1 MNWILYVVIG
11 IIVMLGLIGYRKG
24 LVKMVFS
31 LTSTIIAI
39 LLAAFL
45 SPVVA
50 QIIKSNDKIVD
61 FLDEKVSILVDFS
74 AEDSKETKASKQEDL
89 IESLPLPESI
99 KQSLAEDNTEEEYEA
114 MQVEDFE
121 GYVCRRITNVIINAI
136 SFIIVLIIA
145 IVALW
150 FVCSTLNI
158 LAKLPLL
165 RQLNTTAGLGVGL
178 AEGVLLVWI
187 LFAVLTMFVGTKF
200 GREAMELIGEN
211 RFLDFLYKNN
221 LVSKFIAR

>member
-50 QIIKSNDKIVD
+50 QIIKSNDKTVD

>member
-74 AEDSKETKASKQEDL
+74 EEDSKETKASKQEDL